1 MVLNQFLNLEYHTT
15 SSYFYICSKFFQVCM
30 SQVLKMQNIKIRV
43 HAFCTNPINTHF
55 CAYSKKYW
63 QALSKSNC
71 FLLKPVKNFFILFFF
86 FCLTKN
92 SFFPQLI
99 NRTKDILFINLN
111 HRVPTGSNAFFFF
124 ITCRCRRLSVRS
136 YQTLLLCSWTT
147 KIWLLLVFLQT
158 AEYFSIQRLLT
169 RKIY

>member
-86 FCLTKN
+86 FALLKIP
-92 SFFPQLI
+92 FFPSLLTEPKI
-99 NRTKDILFINLN
+99 FFLSTLT
-111 HRVPTGSNAFFFF
+111 TGYRQGQMRFFF

-147 KIWLLLVFLQT
+147 KIWLLLVFFRPQNT
-158 AEYFSIQRLLT
+158 SRYSAY
-169 RKIY
+169 